1 MANPSRGGIQGT
13 PLSPLTLNLSYAAP
27 GQGSGW
33 FGPGAPMAPSAPP
46 EVRGR
51 AWDFPVGHNLAT
63 TARSAE
69 PVTFE
74 QLRRLADGYDLL
86 RLVIETRKDQA
97 ARMSWAIRPREGRAQ
112 ADDAVRAV
120 TRFLRRPDGIHG
132 WTDWLRMVLEEM
144 LVLDALSLFKQRDR
158 SGRLLALE
166 AIDGATIKPLL
177 DDWGRVPRPQSWTG
191 NGFVYHNGAM
201 LGLDD
206 LLAAGCVH
214 RDGVL
219 WPPAY
224 QQILKGMAAVNYT
237 ARDLLYR
244 PRNIRVNRVHGFS
257 PVEQVLT
264 TVNIALRR
272 QVGTLE
278 YYTSGNVPDSLIGV
292 PDTWTPDQIAAF
304 QNHWD
309 SLFEGNQAR
318 RRKAKF
324 VPGGVAKTFIQTR
337 EPELKGEFDEWLA
350 RVVCFAFS
358 TSPQALL
365 KQMNRAS
372 ADTQKEIAEEE
383 GLAPLLDWVKD
394 LIDDVIADEFGL
406 PELEFAW
413 AEDAQIDEAKQAEI
427 LRAKASSGLMS
438 INEVRA
444 KDGLDPDPSP
454 AANQLM
460 VLTGS
465 GYVPIDANTL
475 EGRKAAMALL
485 GPPAGPGGASGAQ
498 GGGQEQEREDEVAKR
513 LLAKFGLSKFDPDQ
527 PRTADGRWTGG
538 GGSGEVPENTRE
550 EKVRE
555 TFRGVVR
562 NTVIAAALLAG
573 GAVVTAMSGGTAPA
587 VVGLATYAADSLLSS
602 AAEKVARPLLSEAGV
617 DAEAATGL
625 VSGALDA
632 AGLGGLLKASGAGL
646 VADLRRELAAT
657 VDAAL
662 DEMSRHVEEARG
674 DFDEDVRAAALAAIE
689 ERRRAWQAKVAAIGA
704 PAEKAAFTKR
714 WRRPD
719 PVPFD
724 RPATRRAIRAITGR
738 LAGALARIRD
748 EAAAA
753 ARGLGKL
760 AKAESDP
767 EDAERVRREADGLVD
782 RFDLSEFGALAPDL
796 ADDLAGVAS
805 DTVRRAMA
813 QVGADGLDTLVDQV
827 NAGAVAQARARAA
840 ELVGMRWDEDGELV
854 EARRA
859 SYRIDDTT
867 RASLRETIVSGL
879 TRNIGSDAIADE
891 IEGSYAFSAERA
903 LTIAETEVAAV
914 NGQAS
919 LESYHAAR
927 ADGIGVRKQWFA
939 EEGCCAVCEAN
950 AEAGPIDLD
959 DEFPSGDDT
968 TPAHPKCR
976 CVVGPVVEDAP
987 EAVGKA
993 FDPTKHPRDANGQF
1007 AGAGGS
1013 GRASK
1018 RLARRALADRKHEDV
1033 LDLGR
1038 VDGARFVAHA
1048 GVDPDGW
1055 RFGLS
1060 AQFVRH
1066 VAAEHG
1072 PTSADRNPVTVADFE
1087 NLPRVLRVGA
1097 VTKGGKTKHQAM
1109 QTVIV
1114 RHAVRGVQ
1122 YAAVLAVRPRKRTL
1136 TLHTFY
1142 KY

>member
-1 MANPSRGGIQGT
+1 MASPSRGGVQGI
-13 PLSPLTLNLSYAAP
+13 PLTPYSMTISYAAP

-33 FGPGAPMAPSAPP
+33 FGPSAPMPPSAPP

-51 AWDFPVGHNLAT
+51 AFDYTVGYNLNTTTRAYEPTSFPM
-63 TARSAE
+63 
-69 PVTFE
+69 
-74 QLRRLADGYDLL
+74 LRALADGYDLL
-86 RLVIETRKDQA
+86 RLVIETRKDQV
-97 ARMSWAIRPREGRAQ
+97 ARMDWTIRPRDKQAVAAGRIEAL
-112 ADDAVRAV
+112 V
-120 TRFLRRPDGIHG
+120 TWLRKPDGMNR
-132 WTDWLRMVLEEM
+132 WDDWLRMVLEDV
-144 LVLDALSLFKQRDR
+144 LVIDALSLFKRRDYA
-158 SGRLLALE
+158 GHLLALE
-166 AIDGATIKPLL
+166 PIDGATIKPLV
-177 DDWGRVPRPQSWTG
+177 DDWGRIPEP
-191 NGFVYHNGAM
+191 M
-201 LGLDD
+201 LR
-206 LLAAGCVH
+206 AGETE
-214 RDGVL
+214 
-219 WPPAY
+219 WPDAY
-224 QQILKGMAAVNYT
+224 QQILKGLPAVNYT
-237 ARDLLYR
+237 ANDLLYR
-244 PRNIRVNRVHGFS
+244 PRNRRVNRVYGYS
-257 PVEQVLT
+257 PVEQVMT

-383 GLAPLLDWVKD
+383 GLAPLLDWVKG
-394 LIDDVIADEFGL
+394 LIDDVLADDLGA

-413 AEDAQIDEAKQAEI
+413 AEDAQIDEARQAEI
-427 LRAKASSGLMS
+427 LRGKASSGLMT

-460 VLTGS
+460 VLTGA

-475 EGRKAAMALL
+475 EGKKAAMALL
-485 GPPAGPGGASGAQ
+485 GPPEAPAGGFGAPGGQ
-498 GGGQEQEREDEVAKR
+498 QQDEDGVAKR
-513 LLAKFGLSKFDPDQ
+513 LLAKFDPDQ
-527 PRTADGRWTGG
+527 PRGADGKWASGG
-538 GGSGEVPENTRE
+538 ADKRA
-550 EKVRE
+550 K
-555 TFRGVVR
+555 FRSVIR
-562 NTVIAAALLAG
+562 NTAVAAGLLAG
-573 GAVVTAMSGGTAPA
+573 AAVVTTMSGGAAAPA
-587 VVGLATYAADSLLSS
+587 GVAAVSAAATYAADSLLSS
-602 AAEKVARPLLSEAGV
+602 SAETVVRHLLSEAGV
-617 DAEAATGL
+617 DGEAARTA
-625 VSGALDA
+625 VSGALDI
-632 AGLGGLLKASGAGL
+632 AGLGGLLKAAGGGI
-646 VADLRRELAAT
+646 VPDLRRELAAT

-662 DEMSRHVEEARG
+662 DEMSRHIEEVHG
-674 DFDEDVRAAALAAIE
+674 SFGEDVRAAALAAIE
-689 ERRRAWQAKVAAIGA
+689 ARRAAWQEKVAAIGA
-704 PAEKAAFTKR
+704 ATEKMALGKR
-714 WRRPD
+714 WRRPG

-724 RPATRRAIRAITGR
+724 RPATRRAIRGITGR
-738 LAGALARIRD
+738 IAGALARIRD
-748 EAAAA
+748 DAVAA
-753 ARGLGKL
+753 ARGLGKVT
-760 AKAESDP
+760 KAAPAP
-767 EDAERVRREADGLVD
+767 EDMEQARRDADEFLDRLDFSDLEAVAPGVAE
-782 RFDLSEFGALAPDL
+782 DLSR
-796 ADDLAGVAS
+796 VAT
-805 DTVRRAMA
+805 DTVRRTMA
-813 QVGADGLDTLVDQV
+813 QVGADSLDTLVDQV

-840 ELVGMRWDEDGELV
+840 QLVGMRWDEDGTLV

-867 RASLRETIVSGL
+867 RAMLRETIASGL
-879 TRNIGSDAIADE
+879 ERNIGSDAIADE
-891 IEGSYAFSAERA
+891 IEGAYAFSAERA

-927 ADGIGVRKQWFA
+927 EAGVGVRKQWWA
-939 EEGCCAVCEAN
+939 APGCCAVCEAN
-950 AEAGPIDLD
+950 AEAGAIDLD
-959 DEFPSGDDT
+959 EPFPSGDDT

-976 CVVGPVVEDAP
+976 CVVGPVVEDRP

-993 FDPTKHPRDANGQF
+993 FDPRKHPRDAKGQF

-1013 GRASK
+1013 GRAAK
-1018 RLARRALADRKHEDV
+1018 RLARRALADRKHEDT

-1038 VDGARFVAHA
+1038 VDGARFVAPA

-1066 VAAEHG
+1066 ANTEHG
-1072 PTSADRNPVTVADFE
+1072 PTSGDRNPITVADFE
-1087 NLPRVLRVGA
+1087 NLPRVLRKGG
-1097 VTKGGKTKHQAM
+1097 VTRGGKTKHQAM

-1114 RHAVRGVQ
+1114 RYVVRGVW
-1122 YAAVLAVRPRKRTL
+1122 YGAVLAVRPRKRTL

-1142 KY
+1142 RC